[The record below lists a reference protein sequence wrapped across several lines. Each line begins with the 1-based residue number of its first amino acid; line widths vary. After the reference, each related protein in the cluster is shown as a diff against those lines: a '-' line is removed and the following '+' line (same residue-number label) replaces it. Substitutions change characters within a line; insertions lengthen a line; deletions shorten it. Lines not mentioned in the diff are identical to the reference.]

1 MLKKLELLLI
11 GSSCLL
17 LIPTHWKPTW
27 FLPFVYVRIPRNRS
41 QDKDSR
47 SRYNSRFK
55 VQGDP
60 RRNWKG
66 KVEVRH
72 KGKKPNKD
80 AISGN
85 VPWSVLWCVRASE
98 FAPTPST
105 EAGLSFFHS
114 CICQSLAKGM
124 ATSGTLAHCMWG
136 ESGTSSPSERLH
148 RGSQVLEVRIKG
160 TWNPEERCME
170 IGKGLW
176 GHLGEAP
183 ALSVMPPFS
192 DCWRALAWPN

>member
-1 MLKKLELLLI
+1 M
-11 GSSCLL
+11 
-17 LIPTHWKPTW
+17 
-27 FLPFVYVRIPRNRS
+27 
-41 QDKDSR
+41 
-47 SRYNSRFK
+47 
-55 VQGDP
+55 
-60 RRNWKG
+60 
-66 KVEVRH
+66 VEVRH

-114 CICQSLAKGM
+114 YTCQSLAKGM

-136 ESGTSSPSERLH
+136 ESGTSSPRERLH

-160 TWNPEERCME
+160 TQNPEERCME

-183 ALSVMPPFS
+183 TLSVISSFS
-192 DCWRALAWPN
+192 DFWRALALAQLTPISKMSFPWFINTGSLENLSVQTWLMGGIGA